1 MTVCRR
7 KETEEPGGCGIRH
20 RRDIATG
27 RVGKKKTLRGGIRRV
42 LVELMVIE
50 TTTSSM
56 RTKRSTTQD
65 NIGHYSATPAQ
76 MQVPWRRFLDSDPS

>member
-7 KETEEPGGCGIRH
+7 RQEEEPGGCGMRSPWGY
-20 RRDIATG
+20 RDGTAW
-27 RVGKKKTLRGGIRRV
+27 KKKTLRGGIRRV

-56 RTKRSTTQD
+56 RTKRST
-65 NIGHYSATPAQ
+65 N
-76 MQVPWRRFLDSDPS
+76 